1 MEIERTGQHQLS
13 AEEQAHL
20 EKLRHL
26 VESALADGKLS
37 EAEIQTIRQLIHADH
52 QVTPEELQTIR
63 STMREML
70 GDAALEYDWS

>member
-1 MEIERTGQHQLS
+1 MEIERSGQHELS

-26 VESALADGKLS
+26 VESALADGKVS
-37 EAEIQTIRQLIHADH
+37 ETETQAIRALIHADH

-63 STMREML
+63 STMKAML
-70 GDAALEYDWS
+70 GDATLEYDWS